1 MATSKAVNDFE
12 FFSREESAL
21 WRLFVATTDLLS
33 KCGGGVQ
40 SGCGELCVSD
50 NVAKVLICDI
60 MSLSKLTESGISS
73 ICIEFS
79 ASCDVDFVRLHI
91 NTKRAHSNR
100 LITISSSRITHY
112 LQQKLLT

>member
-1 MATSKAVNDFE
+1 MASSTVVDDFA
-12 FFSREESAL
+12 FFLPKESAL

-40 SGCGELCVSD
+40 SGGGKLCVSD

-100 LITISSSRITHY
+100 LITNSSSRITHY